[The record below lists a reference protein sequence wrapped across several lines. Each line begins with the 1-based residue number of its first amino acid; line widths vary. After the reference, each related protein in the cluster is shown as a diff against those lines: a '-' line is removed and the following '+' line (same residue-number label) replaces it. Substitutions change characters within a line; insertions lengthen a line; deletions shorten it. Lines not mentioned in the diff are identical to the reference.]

1 MSKYSHAFAVISIL
15 IESFQYLYEWQT
27 NKSLMGNHLL
37 ESTTIRV
44 SGILGTAG
52 VTRYEY

>member
-1 MSKYSHAFAVISIL
+1 MSKYSHAFAGISIL
-15 IESFQYLYEWQT
+15 IESFQYPYEWQT
-27 NKSLMGNHLL
+27 NKSLIVNHLL